1 MRQIDRYAYN
11 NRISRL
17 DPAYKAGF
25 SLLMILVCLIADRLP
40 VSVGM
45 LSLVLCCSVF
55 LAGLPLK
62 PTLKILAGE
71 SAFIFFS
78 VLSIAVS
85 ISRSPTNEL
94 RLILARDSA
103 LAALN
108 LLTRT
113 IGCMSAM
120 NFLSMT
126 TPMTDLIDLMRR
138 LCFPE
143 IIIDLT
149 TLIYRSVFTLFD
161 CLERMVAAKEAR
173 LGFRS
178 FRTSFRSVAEIA
190 ANLFLETYRKSRRM
204 QLSLESR
211 CWDGSFRVI
220 PQTYEPICSLWK
232 KDASWFRKTL

>member
-1 MRQIDRYAYN
+1 MRRIDSFAYG
-11 NRISRL
+11 NRIRRI
-17 DPAYKAGF
+17 DPAFKAGF
-25 SLLMILVCLIADRLP
+25 SLLMILTCLIADRLP
-40 VSVGM
+40 VSVGV
-45 LSLVLCCSVF
+45 LLLVLSCSVF
-55 LAGLPLK
+55 LAGLPLR

-71 SAFIFFS
+71 SAFLFFS

-85 ISRSPTNEL
+85 ISRSPANEF
-94 RLILARDSA
+94 RLILTRDSA

-138 LCFPE
+138 LRFPE
-143 IIIDLT
+143 IIIDLM
-149 TLIYRSVFTLFD
+149 TLIYRSVFTLLD
-161 CLERMVAAKEAR
+161 CLERMIAAKEAR

-178 FRTSFRSVAEIA
+178 FRTSFRSVGEIA
-190 ANLFLETYRKSRRM
+190 ANLFLETYRKSRKM

-211 CWDGSFRVI
+211 CWDGPFRVI
-220 PQTYEPICSLWK
+220 PQTYEPICLLWK
-232 KDASWFRKTL
+232 KDAS